1 MKKRNAILAVCLL
14 AAGLLLSGCEKH
26 SREPV
31 WAAND
36 NSIYVSKA
44 MEVESALVY
53 TSEQFNDLYDEDELA
68 AFAQEEIT
76 AYNEANG
83 GEGQS
88 PLPVSL
94 KSCRLE
100 GRTGILVLDYGT
112 PEDFVKFARES
123 GDNTHTVTALA
134 VGKVSEVED
143 RLSEYAFTTAGGK
156 DASLEDAA
164 REKDAVAVL
173 VTGSAV
179 ICTEGKITYIAGEGG
194 ILRSENTVETG
205 EGNYCIIF
213 K

>member
-14 AAGLLLSGCEKH
+14 TAGLLLSGCEKH
-26 SREPV
+26 SKEPV

-53 TSEQFNDLYDEDELA
+53 TSEQFNDLYDEKELE

-83 GEGQS
+83 GEGQT
-88 PLPVSL
+88 PLPVEL

-100 GRTGILVLDYGT
+100 GRTGILVFHYGT
-112 PEDFVKFARES
+112 PEDFVKFAQET
-123 GDNTHTVTALA
+123 GDNTHTVTALT
-134 VGKVSEVED
+134 VGKVSDVAD
-143 RLSEYAFTTAGGK
+143 QLSEYTFTTAGGK
-156 DASLEDAA
+156 SASLEEAA
-164 REKDAVAVL
+164 KEKDAVAVL
-173 VTGSAV
+173 VTGAAS
-179 ICTEGKITYIAGEGG
+179 ICTEGKIAYVAGEGST
-194 ILRSENTVETG
+194 LRNENTVETG